1 MMMMMMIDTMDD
13 RNFNDDFL
21 MIIMFII
28 IIYILIS
35 SYIITI
41 ITIIIII
48 ILLVKCPIGI
58 IPYSKPANSN
68 VTAICSGNGRC
79 VSLRDVTRY
88 QTFNSYL
95 NYKNY
100 NNWDANKIFG
110 CVCDHGWDGISCEKK
125 SCPKGDN
132 PLTLP
137 TYGSSE
143 EIQYIDCRCKD
154 PYCTGG
160 LYFSF
165 EGQQTPL
172 IPFDA
177 SSELI
182 NYRFNVSSNDEEE
195 DDDDGNDGD
204 GNGEDEDD
212 DCGSGDDDNE

>member
-1 MMMMMMIDTMDD
+1 M
-13 RNFNDDFL
+13 
-21 MIIMFII
+21 
-28 IIYILIS
+28 
-35 SYIITI
+35 
-41 ITIIIII
+41 
-48 ILLVKCPIGI
+48 KCPIGV

-95 NYKNY
+95 DYKNY

-110 CVCDHGWDGISCEKK
+110 CVCDQGWEGVSCEKK

-137 TYGSSE
+137 TFGTS
-143 EIQYIDCRCKD
+143 EIQYIDCMCIN

-172 IPFDA
+172 IPYDA

-182 NYRFNVSSNDEEE
+182 NYRFNVSSGDVMLMMLMMV
-195 DDDDGNDGD
+195 GD
-204 GNGEDEDD
+204 GHILMNA
-212 DCGSGDDDNE
+212 

>member
-1 MMMMMMIDTMDD
+1 M
-13 RNFNDDFL
+13 
-21 MIIMFII
+21 
-28 IIYILIS
+28 
-35 SYIITI
+35 
-41 ITIIIII
+41 
-48 ILLVKCPIGI
+48 KCPIGV

-95 NYKNY
+95 DYKNY

-110 CVCDHGWDGISCEKK
+110 CVCDQGWEGVSCEKK

-137 TYGSSE
+137 TYGTS
-143 EIQYIDCRCKD
+143 EIQYIDCMCIN

-172 IPFDA
+172 IPYDA

-182 NYRFNVSSNDEEE
+182 NYRFNVSGDT
-195 DDDDGNDGD
+195 DDGYRHNKIIHYYLFCHVMDMYHYYL
-204 GNGEDEDD
+204 
-212 DCGSGDDDNE
+212 